1 LTEQFTEEEIKEAIG
16 QIEHNKALGPD
27 GFLAEFYQVFQKL
40 IKQDIMMPFQDF
52 HKGNLSLYNLNFDT
66 LILLP
71 TCKETCKIQQYKPIC
86 LLNVN
91 FKIFTKV
98 ATNRLM
104 VVAHKVINPTQ
115 MAFLPGRNI
124 MEGVVI
130 LHATMH
136 EMHRKK

>member
-27 GFLAEFYQVFQKL
+27 GFLTEFYQVFQKL

-71 TCKETCKIQQYKPIC
+71 TCK
-86 LLNVN
+86 
-91 FKIFTKV
+91 
-98 ATNRLM
+98 
-104 VVAHKVINPTQ
+104 
-115 MAFLPGRNI
+115 
-124 MEGVVI
+124 
-130 LHATMH
+130 
-136 EMHRKK
+136 